1 MGKMRNIRRLTIES
15 FEDSESKEFVERFAP
30 IYDELLDELT
40 SILNGNID
48 DENVNGDT
56 KSVSLIVGSDGI
68 PVQTVKFTAETGLIG
83 TRVINQQNNTN
94 STTYP
99 TAGIVVSWTASGTGT
114 YTINHVT
121 GLTAGDKWTITLE
134 LKYS

>member
-1 MGKMRNIRRLTIES
+1 MGQMRNIRRLTIES
-15 FEDSESKEFVERFAP
+15 FQDSENKEFVERFAP

-48 DENVNGDT
+48 DENVNGET
-56 KSVSLIVGSDGI
+56 ISVNVIVDNSGI
-68 PVQTVKFTAETGLIG
+68 PVQTLKFTAETGLIG
-83 TRVINQQNNTN
+83 TRVINQKNNTN

-99 TAGIVVSWTASGTGT
+99 QSGINVSWTASGTGT
-114 YTINHVT
+114 YTINHIT
-121 GLTAGDKWTITLE
+121 GLTAGDKWSLTLE